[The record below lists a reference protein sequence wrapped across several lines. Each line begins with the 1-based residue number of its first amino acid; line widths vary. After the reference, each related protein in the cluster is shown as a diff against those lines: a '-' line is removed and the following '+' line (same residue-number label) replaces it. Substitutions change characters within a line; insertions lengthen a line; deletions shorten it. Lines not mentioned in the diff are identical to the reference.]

1 MELKRLYSQVSRAV
15 IIVYP
20 IHQTNQIPNFDSF
33 ASLFAFLAHC
43 TTNWWLRE
51 GREGEILQD
60 SITRA
65 ITLNERQFKRL
76 WRLDLKLIID
86 KEPKVVWKTGKRR
99 MKEGERIAMK
109 FLVNRISVWAV
120 HEWRHPF
127 Y

>member
-1 MELKRLYSQVSRAV
+1 MWAAKTPRRCCVSIDAANGRSSFGS
-15 IIVYP
+15 P
-20 IHQTNQIPNFDSF
+20 MRRPPRGDS
-33 ASLFAFLAHC
+33 
-43 TTNWWLRE
+43 TR
-51 GREGEILQD
+51 D

-120 HEWRHPF
+120 HE
-127 Y
+127 

>member
-1 MELKRLYSQVSRAV
+1 MVEKA
-15 IIVYP
+15 
-20 IHQTNQIPNFDSF
+20 
-33 ASLFAFLAHC
+33 A
-43 TTNWWLRE
+43 
-51 GREGEILQD
+51 EGEILQD

-120 HEWRHPF
+120 HE
-127 Y
+127 